1 MERKMASIR
10 RIDNIEPIE
19 GADKI
24 EVVVFGGWKVVVN
37 KGLYQPNDLVV
48 FCEIDSWVP
57 NSIAPFLTPEGKE
70 PREYKGIKG
79 ERLRTKKLRGVI
91 SQGLVL
97 SLEKALE
104 AYCGSDFDSG
114 EELCEVFY
122 DGADISEVMGIQKWE
137 PPEEFRSADAKGTFP
152 SFIRKTDQER
162 IQNIRKDIEDSYQ
175 YGKFFEITEKLD
187 GSSMTVFYLDGQV
200 GVCSRNLELK
210 EDCENTFWKTAM
222 YSGAIDSLITN
233 AKNLALQGELIGPG
247 IQGNSYG
254 LREHEYHIYDVFD
267 IDNQKYLLPYEAN
280 LVVKGLGLKYVP
292 IVSEAQQL
300 TTSDISDILKY
311 AEGKSNLNPKTER
324 EGLVFKCSTE
334 DFSFK
339 AISNKWLLKNE

>member
-10 RIDNIEPIE
+10 KIDNIEPIE

-24 EVVVFGGWKVVVN
+24 EVAVFGGWKVVVN

-57 NSIAPFLTPEGKE
+57 NSIAPFLTQEWKE
-70 PREYKGIKG
+70 PREYKGVKG

-97 SLEKALE
+97 PLEVLSNVDSLLMEGLDV
-104 AYCGSDFDSG
+104 S
-114 EELCEVFY
+114 LPL
-122 DGADISEVMGIQKWE
+122 GIQKWE
-137 PPEEFRSADAKGTFP
+137 PPEEFRSADAKGLFP
-152 SFIRKTDQER
+152 SFLRKTDQER
-162 IQNIRKDIEDSYQ
+162 IQNIRQEVEDSYQ
-175 YGKFFEITEKLD
+175 IGKFFEVTEKLD
-187 GSSMTVFYLDGQV
+187 GSSMTVFYLDGNV

-210 EDCENTFWKTAM
+210 EDENNTFWKTAKS
-222 YSGAIDSLITN
+222 SGAIEALTQN
-233 AKNLALQGELIGPG
+233 AKNIALQGELVGPG

-254 LREHEYHIYDVFD
+254 LAEHEYYIYDVFD
-267 IDNQKYLLPYEAN
+267 IDNQEYLLPYNAD
-280 LVVKGLGLKYVP
+280 LVAKSLGLKYVP
-292 IVSEAQQL
+292 VIAEAQVL
-300 TTSDISDILKY
+300 TTSDISAILKG
-311 AEGKSNLNPKTER
+311 AEGKSSLNSKTER

>member
-10 RIDNIEPIE
+10 KIDSIEPIE

-24 EVVVFGGWKVVVN
+24 EVAVFGGWKVVVN
-37 KGLYQPNDLVV
+37 KGLYQSNDLVV

-57 NSIAPFLTPEGKE
+57 NSIAPFLTQEGKE
-70 PREYKGIKG
+70 PREYKGVKG

-97 SLEKALE
+97 PTFKIKK
-104 AYCGSDFDSG
+104 CPNIVCISDK
-114 EELCEVFY
+114 
-122 DGADISEVMGIQKWE
+122 DGVSIPCVEGKDVSEFLGIQKWE
-137 PPEEFRSADAKGTFP
+137 PPEEFRSADAKGLFP

-162 IQNIRKDIEDSYQ
+162 IQNIRQEVEDSYQ
-175 YGKFFEITEKLD
+175 IGKFFEVTEKLD
-187 GSSMTVFYLDGQV
+187 GSSMTVFYLDGNV

-210 EDCENTFWKTAM
+210 EDENNTFWKTAKS
-222 YSGAIDSLITN
+222 SGAIDALTQN
-233 AKNLALQGELIGPG
+233 AKNIALQGELVGPG

-254 LREHEYHIYDVFD
+254 LAEHEYYIYDVFD
-267 IDNQKYLLPYEAN
+267 IDNQEYLLPYNAN
-280 LVVKGLGLKYVP
+280 LVAKSLGLKYVP
-292 IVSEAQQL
+292 VIAEAQVL
-300 TTSDISDILKY
+300 TTSDISAILKG
-311 AEGKSNLNPKTER
+311 AEGKSILNSKTER

>member
-24 EVVVFGGWKVVVN
+24 EVAVFGGWEVVVN
-37 KGLYQPNDLVV
+37 KGLYQSNDLVV

-97 SLEKALE
+97 PIESLSNVESMLIE
-104 AYCGSDFDSG
+104 GLDVS
-114 EELCEVFY
+114 LPL
-122 DGADISEVMGIQKWE
+122 GIQKWE
-137 PPEEFRSADAKGTFP
+137 PPEEFRRADAKGTFP